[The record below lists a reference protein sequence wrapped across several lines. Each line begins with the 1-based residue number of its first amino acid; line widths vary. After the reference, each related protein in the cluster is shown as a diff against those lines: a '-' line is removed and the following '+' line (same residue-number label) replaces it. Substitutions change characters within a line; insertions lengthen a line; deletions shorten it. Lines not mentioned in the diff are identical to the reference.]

1 MIMEAD
7 RKIVFALIAGAV
19 IGGSVVQALHAAAKP
34 PAYVVGEVDV
44 TNHDAFVKEYVPL
57 AIKALAKGGYG
68 YKAIAVGGRAAG
80 IEGEP
85 PKRIVIN
92 AFANLDAALAAY
104 NSPAYKEAAKIGS
117 KYGMFRIYAVEGL
130 QR

>member
-1 MIMEAD
+1 MEAD

-80 IEGEP
+80 IQASRP
-85 PKRIVIN
+85 NALSSTLLRIWTQ
-92 AFANLDAALAAY
+92 
-104 NSPAYKEAAKIGS
+104 P
-117 KYGMFRIYAVEGL
+117 
-130 QR
+130 